1 MTREIE
7 RLKADEH
14 AAVLEKK
21 KAAEQ
26 LMLEVQRSNGEQVR
40 PLRYVLVSSPLMG
53 CWVSLFRRDS
63 EV

>member
-7 RLKADEH
+7 RLKADEQ
-14 AAVLEKK
+14 AAALEKK

-40 PLRYVLVSSPLMG
+40 PSCYVLFSSPDGLLG
-53 CWVSLFRRDS
+53 QLSQIRL
-63 EV
+63 